1 VGFVQARVSEW
12 SLSTLPSP
20 IPELQQAPLL
30 LKMLWTKECASTP
43 PSDVFFLDNI
53 WVFQGI
59 GSALGMLPRGNIIL
73 YHMVTFIWCHMSTH
87 YYVIK
92 WWVCRYPHMPSLHH
106 MYKHT
111 HTPKYA
117 SYTPPN
123 IQIHVFIY
131 KNYTSLN
138 PRPHG
143 GIQMP

>member
-1 VGFVQARVSEW
+1 M
-12 SLSTLPSP
+12 LTLGT
-20 IPELQQAPLL
+20 IR
-30 LKMLWTKECASTP
+30 
-43 PSDVFFLDNI
+43 
-53 WVFQGI
+53 
-59 GSALGMLPRGNIIL
+59 MLPRGNIIL
-73 YHMVTFIWCHMSTH
+73 PPDNILVVPHDNIPMMPRVNTLLCDKMVG
-87 YYVIK
+87 
-92 WWVCRYPHMPSLHH
+92 WWVLPMPSLHH
-106 MYKHT
+106 MYTHT